1 MDVKRYNASY
11 RIFVSIFR
19 ISQFFEM
26 QDFDPHL
33 ALSQPRS
40 AIGDRLGKMFV
51 NRLKLKVKLDER
63 KIGEILSGIDA
74 SSMGGEEAFA
84 ATAGRI
90 IGHLGDVM
98 SLGLTP
104 AQSSVRTTAGSAA
117 AQDRY
122 LFHFETTDISRL
134 RAEIKSLGFKSAVT
148 PGGAVRLVHA
158 IGRAAML
165 AFLDKGID
173 EVDAFREQMK
183 AWYGFLTRD
192 TLRVSANMGT
202 KGQVEDGVFVVQLH
216 GCADS
221 KALLTT
227 SPLVITN
234 EINLVQLGKAMRGDV
249 DTSFPVVYK
258 E

>member
-1 MDVKRYNASY
+1 
-11 RIFVSIFR
+11 
-19 ISQFFEM
+19 
-26 QDFDPHL
+26 
-33 ALSQPRS
+33 
-40 AIGDRLGKMFV
+40 
-51 NRLKLKVKLDER
+51 
-63 KIGEILSGIDA
+63 
-74 SSMGGEEAFA
+74 
-84 ATAGRI
+84 
-90 IGHLGDVM
+90 M
-98 SLGLTP
+98 SFGLTP
-104 AQSSVRTTAGSAA
+104 AQSSVRTAAGSAA

-165 AFLDKGID
+165 AFLDKGFD

-183 AWYGFLTRD
+183 AWYGFLTRE
-192 TLRVSANMGT
+192 TLRVSVNMGT
-202 KGQVEDGVFVVQLH
+202 KGQVEDGAFVVQLH
-216 GCADS
+216 GRADG

-249 DTSFPVVYK
+249 DTTFPVVYK